1 MTQTD
6 SVSPE
11 DSPGLL
17 MHASDNYF
25 MECLLCA
32 GVPLETKDTQEA
44 PWTLPEGLQA
54 VGEAFKTESHTVIS
68 SWWRNSKM
76 GSGV

>member
-1 MTQTD
+1 
-6 SVSPE
+6 
-11 DSPGLL
+11 

-25 MECLLCA
+25 IERLLCA
-32 GVPLETKDTQEA
+32 CVPLETEDTQEA
-44 PWTLPEGLQA
+44 PRTPAEALQA

-68 SWWRNSKM
+68 SWWRNSKT